1 MSFHHS
7 PKFAYFKNLIIG
19 CGASVVLVGAL
30 FKIQSWPYASEML
43 TIGLL
48 TEAGLFIMLGVLP
61 PHKDYYWEQLYPGL
75 DVVGTKMAITDG
87 PIDPSEVG
95 PSVSDQN
102 AALIEAVNG
111 MKTAVSPLE
120 NQQTQMVSELKTM
133 SKTMKSL
140 DIFAG
145 LDFDDV
151 GKLTKETGKFVT
163 VLSNAIQN
171 VADSAEDVNVYR
183 EELTKLNGNLNSMNT
198 VYGGVVTAMEGVQ
211 EMAGSMDLAKE
222 TNAQINEFNKN
233 MAGMNK
239 VYGGMLS
246 AMKG

>member
-1 MSFHHS
+1 MSFIHS
-7 PKFAYFKNLIIG
+7 PKFAYVKNLIIG
-19 CGASVVLVGAL
+19 VGASVVLVGAL

-43 TIGLL
+43 TAGLL
-48 TEAGLFIMLGVLP
+48 TEAFLFVMLGVLP

-75 DVVGTKMAITDG
+75 DVAGADIAITEG
-87 PIDPSEVG
+87 PADSEG
-95 PSVSDQN
+95 PSAMEQN

-111 MKTAVSPLE
+111 MKAAVSPLE
-120 NQQTQMVSELKTM
+120 NQQTQMVSELQVM

-140 DIFAG
+140 DVFAG

-151 GKLTKETGKFVT
+151 GKMTKETGKFVSI
-163 VLSNAIQN
+163 LSNAIQN

-183 EELTKLNGNLNSMNT
+183 EELSKLNGNLTDMNK
-198 VYGGVVTAMEGVQ
+198 VYGGVVTAMEGVN
-211 EMAGSMDLAKE
+211 EVAASAAVVKEYSDKLTELNGNLAS
-222 TNAQINEFNKN
+222 I
-233 MAGMNK
+233 NK

>member
-1 MSFHHS
+1 MSFIHS
-7 PKFAYFKNLIIG
+7 PKFAYVKNLIIG
-19 CGASVVLVGAL
+19 VGASVVLVGAL

-43 TIGLL
+43 TAGLL
-48 TEAGLFIMLGVLP
+48 TEAFLFIMLGVLP

-75 DVVGTKMAITDG
+75 DVSGADIAITEG
-87 PIDPSEVG
+87 PADSEG
-95 PSVSDQN
+95 PSATEQN

-111 MKTAVSPLE
+111 MKAAVSPLE
-120 NQQTQMVSELKTM
+120 NQQTQMVSELQGM

-151 GKLTKETGKFVT
+151 GKMTKETGKFVSI
-163 VLSNAIQN
+163 LSNAMQN

-183 EELTKLNGNLNSMNT
+183 EELTKLNGNLTDMNK
-198 VYGGVVTAMEGVQ
+198 VYGGVVTAMEGVN
-211 EMAGSMDLAKE
+211 EVAASAAVVKEYSDKLTELNGNLAS
-222 TNAQINEFNKN
+222 I
-233 MAGMNK
+233 NK